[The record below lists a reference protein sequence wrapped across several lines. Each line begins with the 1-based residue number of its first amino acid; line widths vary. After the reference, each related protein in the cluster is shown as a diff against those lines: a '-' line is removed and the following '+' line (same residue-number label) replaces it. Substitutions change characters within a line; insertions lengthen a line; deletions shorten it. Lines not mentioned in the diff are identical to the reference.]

1 MVLDLEG
8 SHIISDSFYLQ
19 ISIKGTHLLVAR
31 LPALP
36 FPRQIG
42 SGQKLLNVGG
52 IQMRGAQDEKLELVK
67 GTVLERFKE
76 DRNMLKMVGLANAS
90 D

>member
-8 SHIISDSFYLQ
+8 SHIILDSFYLQ

-42 SGQKLLNVGG
+42 SGQKLLNVGVYKW
-52 IQMRGAQDEKLELVK
+52 EEH
-67 GTVLERFKE
+67 
-76 DRNMLKMVGLANAS
+76 KMKNWS
-90 D
+90 

>member
-8 SHIISDSFYLQ
+8 SPIILGSFYLQ

-31 LPALP
+31 LPALH
-36 FPRQIG
+36 FPRQTGRPEVIECW
-42 SGQKLLNVGG
+42 G
-52 IQMRGAQDEKLELVK
+52 IQMRGAQDEKPELVK

-76 DRNMLKMVGLANAS
+76 DRNMLKLVGLANSS